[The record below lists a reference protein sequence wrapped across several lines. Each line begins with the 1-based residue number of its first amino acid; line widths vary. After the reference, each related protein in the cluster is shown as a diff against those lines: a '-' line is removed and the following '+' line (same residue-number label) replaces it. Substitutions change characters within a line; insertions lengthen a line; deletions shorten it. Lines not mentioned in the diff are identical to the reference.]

1 MRIRPAR
8 SGKPLAPSG
17 VVFPGQSLRILA
29 EACTV
34 SHSPRGGLA
43 AAAAGASELRMD
55 HVAVTST
62 DGVAAAAAWTTRD
75 DVTPHEVSKTS
86 PFEAAAATLSREVRA
101 VLAPASSSD
110 VAEAQLRTRQ
120 LADAHYENFSV
131 ISLLLPR
138 HLRQDFCNIYAFC
151 RVADDLGD
159 ELDDTATSSASI
171 AVLKRQTLACQA
183 GRVETMLFA
192 AVGETLRRHDIP
204 VEPLL
209 DLIDAFEQD
218 QRVSRYETFADVVDY
233 CRRSANPVGRLVLY
247 MCGYRD
253 EQRQRLSDATCTA
266 LQLANFWQDVR
277 RDLLDRDRIYL
288 PAEDMKRFGVTED
301 DLHAGI
307 REGRGTD
314 NYRKLIE
321 FEVDRTARMFDE
333 GDGLLSLLDSRVR
346 GQVALYGKG
355 GRLVLDAIRAQ
366 SFDTLARRPSIGK
379 WQKGRLVLS
388 ALTARLLARRGH
400 GRLARREPA

>member
-1 MRIRPAR
+1 M
-8 SGKPLAPSG
+8 
-17 VVFPGQSLRILA
+17 
-29 EACTV
+29 E
-34 SHSPRGGLA
+34 
-43 AAAAGASELRMD
+43 

-62 DGVAAAAAWTTRD
+62 DGVAAAAAWTRD
-75 DVTPHEVSKTS
+75 NDEVTTPAAAKTS
-86 PFEAAAATLSREVRA
+86 PFESAAATLSREVRA
-101 VLAPASSSD
+101 VLAPATSSD

-120 LADAHYENFSV
+120 LAGAHYENFSV
-131 ISLLLPR
+131 VSLLLPR

-159 ELDDTATSSASI
+159 ELDDP
-171 AVLKRQTLACQA
+171 AVSMAMLSLLKRQTLACQS
-183 GRVETMLFA
+183 GRVESMLFA

-218 QRVSRYETFADVVDY
+218 QRVRRYETFADVVDY

-253 EQRQRLSDATCTA
+253 EQRQKLSDATCTA

-288 PAEDMKRFGVTED
+288 PAEDMRHFGVTED

-307 REGRGTD
+307 REGRGSEA
-314 NYRKLIE
+314 YAKLIE
-321 FEVDRTARMFDE
+321 FEVDRTARMFDQ
-333 GDGLLSLLDSRVR
+333 GDELLPLLDSRVR
-346 GQVALYGKG
+346 GQIALYGKG
-355 GRLVLDAIRAQ
+355 GRLVLDAIRVQ
-366 SFDTLARRPSIGK
+366 GFDTLARRPALGK

-400 GRLARREPA
+400 GSLVRREPA